1 MSIFELLKNKVQS
14 ASKKYRI
21 VFPEG
26 NDERVL
32 RAAVKLAQDEVV
44 APILLGNKNQINNLA
59 NKEKLALDNIEV
71 IDPPEYR
78 ELNEMVTAFIVARG
92 KKLQQEEV
100 REALKDANYFG
111 TMLVKMRKAD
121 GMVSG
126 ANHSTAATVRPA
138 LQLIHT
144 ATGMS
149 RVSGSFIMERGSE
162 KYLFADC
169 AINLAPDAKTLA
181 EIAYQSVQTAKM
193 ADIEPRVAFLSFST
207 KGSAEGEMVDKV
219 AEAAK
224 IFKKQHPNIPAD
236 GELQFDAAFVPTV
249 AATKAPNSELKGKA
263 NIFIFPELQSGNIAY
278 KITQRLGNFTA
289 IGPILQ
295 GIAKPVNDLSR
306 GATSKDVYDM
316 GVLTAAQALLE
327 DEK

>member
-14 ASKKYRI
+14 ASKKYCI

-32 RAAVKLAQDEVV
+32 GAAVKLAQDEVV

-71 IDPPEYR
+71 IDPTEYR
-78 ELNEMVTAFIVARG
+78 EINEMVTAFIVARG

-249 AATKAPNSELKGKA
+249 AAKKAPNSELKGRA

>member
-71 IDPPEYR
+71 IDPTEYK

-249 AATKAPNSELKGKA
+249 AAKKAPNSELTGRA

>member
-1 MSIFELLKNKVQS
+1 MSIFELLKSKVKN
-14 ASKKYRI
+14 AEKKYRI

-32 RAAVKLAQDEVV
+32 AAAAALRQDEVLE
-44 APILLGNKNQINNLA
+44 PILLGDTAEIEKIAGQNKISLAQIKVVNP
-59 NKEKLALDNIEV
+59 EKFHAMD
-71 IDPPEYR
+71 
-78 ELNEMVTAFIVARG
+78 EMMSSFVSARG
-92 KKLQQEEV
+92 KKIAKEEV
-100 REALKDANYFG
+100 REALNDPNYFG
-111 TMLVKMRKAD
+111 TMLVKMGKAD

-126 ANHSTAATVRPA
+126 ATHSTAETVRPA

-144 ATGMS
+144 AAGMS
-149 RVSGSFIMERGSE
+149 RVSGSFIMERGEE

-169 AINLAPDAKTLA
+169 AINIDPDAQTLA

-207 KGSAEGEMVDKV
+207 KGSAKGEMVAKV
-219 AEAAK
+219 AEAASL
-224 IFKKQHPNIPAD
+224 FQRQHPEIPAD
-236 GELQFDAAFVPTV
+236 GELQFDAAFVPAV
-249 AATKAPNSELKGKA
+249 AAKKAPNSEVKGRA

-295 GIAKPVNDLSR
+295 GIAQPVNDLSR
-306 GATSKDVYDM
+306 GASSDDIYHM
-316 GVLTAAQALLE
+316 AVLTAAQALLK
-327 DEK
+327 DK